1 MSLWESLGETWT
13 RPRSEWPREPQV
25 PLYVPKFHSGWETPV
40 DVLQEAPWEVEGLAP
55 APVEEVNPVSRQSIR
70 NSQKHSLASEATPPG
85 DALPPLSSPQ
95 AHRGYQPTPAMAKY
109 VKILYD
115 FTARNANE
123 LSVLKDEVLEV
134 LEDGRQWWKLR
145 SRSGQAGYVPCN
157 ILGEA
162 RPEDAGAPFEQ
173 GSRREGRAARPAN
186 CSQASRGTKT
196 VRAAASSTWTRSTTN
211 SSGKSATLR
220 RSRSGTSVWSAASP

>member
-1 MSLWESLGETWT
+1 
-13 RPRSEWPREPQV
+13 
-25 PLYVPKFHSGWETPV
+25 
-40 DVLQEAPWEVEGLAP
+40 
-55 APVEEVNPVSRQSIR
+55 RQSIR
-70 NSQKHSLASEATPPG
+70 NSQKHSPASEPTPPG
-85 DALPPLSSPQ
+85 DALPPVGSPHTQ
-95 AHRGYQPTPAMAKY
+95 RGYQPTPAMAKY

-173 GSRREGRAARPAN
+173 VSPRGSTGAPPARPTS
-186 CSQASRGTKT
+186 CPQASRGTKT
-196 VRAAASSTWTRSTTN
+196 VRAATWGREGWAAGGLSRAPPQTTSGRSH
-211 SSGKSATLR
+211 
-220 RSRSGTSVWSAASP
+220 SGTSAWSAASP